1 MATPAGELSVEII
14 ARLDKFDA
22 AMKAMEAKAGR
33 AGSTAGT
40 AAGTNLVA
48 SMAQRL
54 EGQLRGAFTG
64 IGGRISSEIANSLK
78 SAEGDT
84 ALAES
89 FGSLFDSI
97 PIVNIAYRLGRKVK
111 NAISESLSGDQT
123 EAQFEEGRADVGT
136 RGRVVEA
143 KMKEEAQIAAYL
155 LSIENGKK
163 DALKAQL
170 EIEAQMVAKEKERL
184 TLAGVYDKETLE
196 RQKEKGRAV
205 QRERDLYAQLVDI
218 REKELDRGEAAR
230 DPAKTDAER
239 ASRRKVVELE
249 LAEIYRKSREDVL
262 KIINKEEEARQRIAE
277 TEAEA
282 AAEAAKN
289 AAAQAEAIAEA
300 TSSAERD
307 YSSMAIGSS
316 QTALGSFKFEAYPPT
331 LQKTI
336 QERTMKAVEKLATQ
350 RTETAGIT

>member
-1 MATPAGELSVEII
+1 MAAAAGELIVEII
-14 ARLDKFDA
+14 ARMDKFDS

-33 AGSTAGT
+33 AGATAGV
-40 AAGTNLVA
+40 AAGTSLAA

-111 NAISESLSGDQT
+111 NALAESMSGDQT
-123 EAQFEEGRADVGT
+123 EAEFEEGRADVGT

-143 KMKEEAQIAAYL
+143 KMKEEAQIAEYL

-170 EIEAQMVAKEKERL
+170 EIEAQMIKAEKERL
-184 TLAGVYDKETLE
+184 TLAGVYNKETLE
-196 RQKEKGRAV
+196 AQKEKGRAV

-218 REKELDRGEAAR
+218 REKELDRVEATRAA
-230 DPAKTDAER
+230 PKTEAE
-239 ASRRKVVELE
+239 ATSRRKVIELE
-249 LAEIYRKSREDVL
+249 LAAIYRKSREDVL
-262 KIINKEEEARQRIAE
+262 KIISKEEEARQRISD

-289 AAAQAEAIAEA
+289 AAAEAEAIAEA

-350 RTETAGIT
+350 RAETAGIT